1 MEQIK
6 AFLLSNDAFSVLI
19 AIVLFLTV
27 NVIKKFV
34 PEKFKKIIPLLPFAL
49 GIIISAAAGYVFKRQ
64 ITFESVLTGGIKAGG
79 EAAFIYA
86 VYRQVIKKAGGEAQA
101 VKQILSV
108 LVDKNNLKK
117 VSEQIICL
125 LKTEPD
131 KTALPEKIGDVIA
144 SNASISEDE
153 LNATIKLLF
162 KAVEKN

>member
-1 MEQIK
+1 MEQVK
-6 AFLLSNDAFSVLI
+6 AFLLSSDAFSVLI
-19 AIVLFLTV
+19 ATVLFLAV
-27 NVIKKFV
+27 NVIKKFI

-49 GIIISAAAGYVFKRQ
+49 GIVLSAAAGYVFKRQ
-64 ITFESVLTGGIKAGG
+64 ITLESVLTGGVKAGG

-108 LVDKNNLKK
+108 LIDKSNLKK

-125 LKTEPD
+125 FETEPD
-131 KTALPEKIGDVIA
+131 KTALPEKIGNVIA

-162 KAVEKN
+162 KAIEKN